1 MHILKPLLAHFEKC
15 QFITIP
21 RLFLYQ
27 WKNSIVSGMVSISG
41 EYACL
46 SADKEKEFSMGNIGG
61 TSGLL
66 DCLLCLTQ
74 QSLLKQPQPGIGLF
88 FYH

>member
-1 MHILKPLLAHFEKC
+1 MI
-15 QFITIP
+15 
-21 RLFLYQ
+21 
-27 WKNSIVSGMVSISG
+27 SICG
-41 EYACL
+41 EYAST
-46 SADKEKEFSMGNIGG
+46 SADRKKEFSMGNIGG

-74 QSLLKQPQPGIGLF
+74 QSLLKQPQPGIGLS